1 MSEVKI
7 HQLQAE
13 SEEARS
19 LARQTDA
26 LYEEIRL
33 RAFLRFEARGGLHGY
48 DLEDWLEAERSLI
61 FAPPA
66 ELADKEDEFTIRIAA
81 PGFDASQMRV
91 NVLPNAI
98 ILDGEAAAKD
108 RQPEE
113 TVLPPDVS
121 YRKLLLRVDL
131 PAEVRTN
138 TAKAIFEDGI
148 LKITVKK
155 AAVQTENAGHV
166 VAARA

>member
-7 HQLQAE
+7 HQIQAE
-13 SEEARS
+13 DERVRS
-19 LARQTDA
+19 LVQLADSLR
-26 LYEEIRL
+26 EEIGR
-33 RAFLRFEARGGLHGY
+33 RAFLRFEARGGLHGC

-66 ELADKEDEFTIRIAA
+66 ELADKEDEFTIRIAV
-81 PGFDASQMRV
+81 PGFDASQIRV

-98 ILDGEAAAKD
+98 ILDGEAPPKD
-108 RQPEE
+108 GQPEE
-113 TVLPPDVS
+113 
-121 YRKLLLRVDL
+121 RKLLLRVDL

-155 AAVQTENAGHV
+155 AAAEKEKVGV

>member
-1 MSEVKI
+1 MS
-7 HQLQAE
+7 
-13 SEEARS
+13 
-19 LARQTDA
+19 

-33 RAFLRFEARGGLHGY
+33 RAFLLFEARGGLHGC

-66 ELADKEDEFTIRIAA
+66 ELADKEDEFTIRIAV
-81 PGFDASQMRV
+81 PGFDASQIHV

-98 ILDGEAAAKD
+98 ILDGEAAQSG
-108 RQPEE
+108 QPEE
-113 TVLPPDVS
+113 TVQSPDFS

-138 TAKAIFEDGI
+138 TAKAIFEDGV

-155 AAVQTENAGHV
+155 AAVEKEKVGQV